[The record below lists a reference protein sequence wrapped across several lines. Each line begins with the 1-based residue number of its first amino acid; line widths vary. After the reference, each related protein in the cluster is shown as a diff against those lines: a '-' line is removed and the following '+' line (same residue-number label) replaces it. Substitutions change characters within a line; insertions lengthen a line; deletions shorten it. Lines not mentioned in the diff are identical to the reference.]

1 MTLTSLGTIILS
13 VTLSAI
19 GQVCFK
25 FGLNSLNH
33 SGTPVGPVKNIALAL
48 LTPGVMAGL
57 GFYVVGT
64 LLWLSALGRLE
75 LSQAYP
81 FVSLG
86 FALDARGVVAL
97 QRPGVNPARGGH
109 RRHHGRDCA
118 GGTHLTVAYE

>member
-1 MTLTSLGTIILS
+1 MTLISLGTIILS

-25 FGLNSLNH
+25 LGLNSLSH

-57 GFYVVGT
+57 GLYAVGT

-81 FVSLG
+81 FVSFG
-86 FALDARGVVAL
+86 FALTALGGWWLFSEQLSIQRVAGIAVIMVGITLVAR
-97 QRPGVNPARGGH
+97 
-109 RRHHGRDCA
+109 
-118 GGTHLTVAYE
+118 T

>member
-25 FGLNSLNH
+25 IGLNSLNH
-33 SGTPVGPVKNIALAL
+33 AGTSLGPVKNIALAL

-64 LLWLSALGRLE
+64 LLWLSALGRME

-86 FALDARGVVAL
+86 FALTTFGGWWLFSDQVSIQRVAGIAVIMVGIALVAR
-97 QRPGVNPARGGH
+97 
-109 RRHHGRDCA
+109 
-118 GGTHLTVAYE
+118 T

>member
-25 FGLNSLNH
+25 IGLNSLNH
-33 SGTPVGPVKNIALAL
+33 AGTSLGPVKNIALAL

-64 LLWLSALGRLE
+64 LLWLSALGRME

-86 FALDARGVVAL
+86 FALTTFGGWWLFSDQMSIQRVAGIAVIMVGIALVAR
-97 QRPGVNPARGGH
+97 
-109 RRHHGRDCA
+109 
-118 GGTHLTVAYE
+118 T

>member
-1 MTLTSLGTIILS
+1 MGQDWVAKNFPPAAKDSMEKL
-13 VTLSAI
+13 VSALEAALALRALAD
-19 GQVCFK
+19 GHV
-25 FGLNSLNH
+25 S
-33 SGTPVGPVKNIALAL
+33 LAL

-86 FALDARGVVAL
+86 FALTTLGGWWLFSDQVSIQRVAGIAVIMVGIALVAR
-97 QRPGVNPARGGH
+97 
-109 RRHHGRDCA
+109 
-118 GGTHLTVAYE
+118 T